1 MRTKILQG
9 KILRF
14 MFFLSTTQPI
24 ILSQE
29 KIKIKIKNMAF
40 SKVLGFVI
48 LLIGLA
54 IIIWSLYQVYGV
66 YTQKITIPDFF
77 KVSQTALTETQT
89 NGGIEQQLQGVIK
102 QQLANF
108 IPTNTISQ
116 SLNLGFFAVVIGL
129 FIFGGSKIALIGVK
143 LIKGKEDG
151 DL

>member
-1 MRTKILQG
+1 
-9 KILRF
+9 

-29 KIKIKIKNMAF
+29 KIEIKIKNMAL
-40 SKVLGFVI
+40 SKTMGFLVL
-48 LLIGLA
+48 LLGLA

-77 KVSQTALTETQT
+77 KISESASLENKTA
-89 NGGIEQQLQGVIK
+89 GGIEQQLQSAIK
-102 QQLANF
+102 QQLSNF

>member
-1 MRTKILQG
+1 M
-9 KILRF
+9 
-14 MFFLSTTQPI
+14 
-24 ILSQE
+24 SQE
-29 KIKIKIKNMAF
+29 KIEIKIKNMAF
-40 SKVLGFVI
+40 SKTLGFLV
-48 LLIGLA
+48 LVLGLA

-77 KVSQTALTETQT
+77 KISESASLENKS
-89 NGGIEQQLQGVIK
+89 NGGIEQQLQSVIK
-102 QQLANF
+102 QQLSSF

>member
-1 MRTKILQG
+1 L
-9 KILRF
+9 
-14 MFFLSTTQPI
+14 
-24 ILSQE
+24 
-29 KIKIKIKNMAF
+29 
-40 SKVLGFVI
+40 VLV
-48 LLIGLA
+48 LGLA

-77 KVSQTALTETQT
+77 KISESASLENKS
-89 NGGIEQQLQGVIK
+89 NGGIEQQLQSVIK
-102 QQLANF
+102 QQLSSF